1 MNSEIK
7 VSVCVVTYNQEKYI
21 KQCLQ
26 SLVDQVTDFKFEI
39 IVGED
44 NSTDN
49 TRTIVEEFQAKYPD
63 YIFPLFHDENL
74 GAVRNCISTYKKA
87 KGKYICHIDGDDYAL
102 PGKLQA
108 QYIALEANPNCIIC
122 SHDMMIVNA
131 HNSLVRKNF
140 FYKKTGIYTLM
151 DLYKRLPFFAHSSK
165 MFRNNLMGSI
175 WHDISDST
183 LDIEIHVLQ
192 AHKGNIYHIQ
202 EPLGAYRYSTGVTST
217 TQGVNPILIQGT
229 QRVFEKALKT
239 PGLNQIKIKEY
250 YAAAI
255 FKYAYI
261 SALNKDKSNLK
272 KYIKESIEICP
283 YSFTQKFFNYLS
295 NFPRLIIFLCKLRAK
310 LKGYKEI

>member
-102 PGKLQA
+102 PGKLQK
-108 QYIALEANPNCIIC
+108 QVDALTNNPDCVIC
-122 SHDMMIVNA
+122 SHDMVIV
-131 HNSLVRKNF
+131 SD
-140 FYKKTGIYTLM
+140 TGVQLRSSFRCHRPGINTLM
-151 DLYKRLPFFAHSSK
+151 DLYEQLPFFAHSSK
-165 MFRNNLMGSI
+165 MFVNDLESLFWSELHPN
-175 WHDISDST
+175 T
-183 LDIEIHVLQ
+183 LDIEVHVQQ
-192 AHKGNIYHIQ
+192 AKKGNIYHID
-202 EPLGAYRYSTGVTST
+202 EGLGAYRSFTGVSS
-217 TQGVNPILIQGT
+217 QAIGVNSLLIEGST
-229 QRVFEKALKT
+229 RIFESALED
-239 PGLNQIKIKEY
+239 PSLDRDIIKRH
-250 YAAAI
+250 YAAST
-255 FKYAYI
+255 FRYAYQ
-261 SALNKDKSNLK
+261 SAVRGDVIDLKRYIQKSIDLCVFS
-272 KYIKESIEICP
+272 KE
-283 YSFTQKFFNYLS
+283 QRAFNMLS
-295 NFPRLIIFLCKLRAK
+295 RFPWLIVALCQLRAR
-310 LKGYKEI
+310 LRGYKVF